1 MIALQPLAGRRHR
14 RRQAVR
20 VAFASW
26 LGALVIA
33 GVAWGQATVGGSGQ
47 FGPPVPGT
55 EAAVT
60 PRTGLG
66 VAPADLDRSTPARA
80 WRAFVDAAGA
90 RNFERAAWLLDLGD
104 VAADQARLVG
114 PTRAAKLWR
123 VLRTARVAEAR
134 DLPDEIDPSPQP
146 GGTAGRWEVARFRH
160 AATATDV
167 AIVLERSIT
176 PDDGAL
182 AWRISSDT
190 VSSIAHWYARIVD
203 GDLQAVTAD
212 ELNRGLGPRPPD
224 LDLSTPARSLKSLV
238 EATRAGRLDV
248 AARSLWLNDIPEQQ
262 QAEVGRKLARELM
275 MVLDQTLWIDFAAVS
290 DRPFG
295 KPESSEIAD
304 DEDEIGVV
312 PLGSQKLPI
321 RLVRVPEGREPAL
334 WVVSRATVT
343 RIPALYAAYGI
354 GDLVTWIPAPL
365 FAHRFLEIQAWQWLG
380 LGLALVLALGVG
392 VLARRAVLGITGLI
406 ASRWPTLARAPFAE
420 LIGAPMQSIFALVA
434 VSWLSRWLRLSK
446 PAVATLEDLLVPLTI
461 GLVTWLVMRAS
472 ELVTSSIE
480 RYLAAASA
488 ESSLQRSVSTRLQLV
503 RRLFNVLVLLIATAA
518 VLMRFEVV
526 RHIGTGLL
534 ASAGFAGIVIGFAAQ
549 QTLGNLFTGLLFG
562 ITQPVRIGDIVVF
575 EGEWG
580 FVEEISLTHVVICTW
595 DLRRLVVPI
604 PYLLAR
610 PIQNWTRSSSEVLG
624 TVVVK
629 TSASV
634 DVDALRAE
642 AVRVVKGSKLSD
654 GKEPNVSVADFSDT
668 SVEIR
673 IVVGASNAA
682 QLWALRSEVRE
693 AMLRWVQGQRRA
705 EAAARTAG

>member
-1 MIALQPLAGRRHR
+1 MTARNHPGGSERRSHGLALLLAAALG
-14 RRQAVR
+14 
-20 VAFASW
+20 VAIS
-26 LGALVIA
+26 LGASAARAQPAA
-33 GVAWGQATVGGSGQ
+33 GASQ
-47 FGPPVPGT
+47 FGPPVPGAD
-55 EAAVT
+55 AAAM
-60 PRTGLG
+60 PRSGLG

-80 WRAFVDAAGA
+80 WRAFADAASA
-90 RNFERAAWLLDLGD
+90 RNFERAAWVLDLGD

-123 VLRTARVAEAR
+123 VLRSARVADAR
-134 DLPDEIDPSPQP
+134 DLPDEVDPSPQP
-146 GGTAGRWEVARFRH
+146 GGIAGRWEVTRFRH
-160 AATATDV
+160 GPSGTDV
-167 AIVLERSIT
+167 AVVLERSIA
-176 PDDGAL
+176 PDDGTL

-190 VSSIAHWYARIVD
+190 VSSIAHWYARIVE
-203 GDLQAVTAD
+203 GDLQAVTAE

-238 EATRAGRLDV
+238 EATRAGRLDD
-248 AARSLWLNDIPEQQ
+248 AARSLWLNDIPEPQQ
-262 QAEVGRKLARELM
+262 PEVGRKLARELM
-275 MVLDQTLWIDFAAVS
+275 IVLDQTLWIDFTAVS

-295 KPESSEIAD
+295 KPESSDVAD
-304 DEDEIGVV
+304 DEDEIGAV
-312 PLGSQKLPI
+312 PLGSQKVPI
-321 RLVRVPEGREPAL
+321 RMVRVPEGREPAL

-343 RIPALYAAYGI
+343 RIPALYAEYGI
-354 GDLVTWIPAPL
+354 GELATWIPARL
-365 FAHRFLEIQAWQWLG
+365 FAHRFLEVQAWQWIG
-380 LGLALVLALGVG
+380 LGIALVVALLVG
-392 VLARRAVLGITGLI
+392 AVARRAVLGLTGLV
-406 ASRWPTLARAPFAE
+406 AARWPALARTPFAE
-420 LIGAPMQSIFALVA
+420 LIGAPMQAIFALVA
-434 VSWLSRWLRLSK
+434 VGWLGRWLRLSK
-446 PAVATLEDLLVPLTI
+446 PAVATFDDLFAPLTI
-461 GLVTWLVMRAS
+461 GLVTWLVLRSS
-472 ELVTSSIE
+472 ELVTISIE

-503 RRLFNVLVLLIATAA
+503 RRLFNVLVLLVATAA

-534 ASAGFAGIVIGFAAQ
+534 ASAGFAGVVIGFAAQ

-624 TVVVK
+624 TVTVK

-642 AVRVVKGSKLSD
+642 AVRVVKASKLSD
-654 GKEPNVSVADFSDT
+654 GKEPNVSVADFTDT

-673 IVVGASNAA
+673 VVVGASNAA

-693 AMLRWVQGQRRA
+693 ALLRWVQSQRRVPPA
-705 EAAARTAG
+705 S